1 MKHTHDHIKKTSIFA
16 HLKLHSIALANS
28 LVAIVTLRSVVH
40 GFETYDSTV
49 PMSIWCPMGA
59 IILLT
64 LTILAN
70 FINSVKLIR
79 TWRHSSNG
87 GNQTYTERYKN

>member
-1 MKHTHDHIKKTSIFA
+1 MHTKSQHQPTSTYAPWKSRLIV
-16 HLKLHSIALANS
+16 LANW

-64 LTILAN
+64 LTIVVNYTAL
-70 FINSVKLIR
+70 VKRIR
-79 TWRHSSNG
+79 MWKRSSNG
-87 GNQTYTERYKN
+87 GSQIYIKPSKN